1 MVCARLPM
9 PLLPHALDDA
19 PADMADVGAIS
30 YADEDVAGRVGR
42 REQRWTPVSKLPS
55 SA

>member
-1 MVCARLPM
+1 M